1 MPILIQEL
9 NYTYQLNSPFER
21 VALRDVNLE
30 IPSGALVAFV
40 GHTGSGKSTLV
51 QHINGLLK
59 PTAGKVQVD
68 DIIIEPKRKQDL
80 KALRKRVGLVFQ
92 YPEYQLFEE
101 TVLKDVMF
109 GPMNFGH
116 APAEAERL
124 AKDALRTV
132 GLDEVFWSRSPFDLS
147 GGQMRRV
154 AIAGVLASQPD
165 VLIVDEPTA
174 GLDPQGRK
182 QMLSLF
188 AELHA
193 QSGMTLLLITH
204 DMDQVLEYTNRV
216 VVMEEGQVAYDG
228 EPMGLFRQETI
239 LRQFHLDLPHVLA
252 FAWQMA
258 DQLNQPRPSI
268 QTEAELIDWILHVRE
283 DKR

>member
-59 PTAGKVQVD
+59 PTRGKVQVD

-116 APAEAERL
+116 EQEEAERL
-124 AKDALRTV
+124 AKEALRTV

-188 AELHA
+188 ARLHA
-193 QSGMTLLLITH
+193 ETGLTLLLITH

-216 VVMEEGQVAYDG
+216 VVMENGQIAYDG
-228 EPMGLFRQETI
+228 EPIGLFQQAELLT
-239 LRQFHLDLPHVLA
+239 QFHLDLPHVLGL
-252 FAWQMA
+252 AWPVA
-258 DQLNQPRPSI
+258 DRLGLSRPNLR
-268 QTEAELIDWILHVRE
+268 TEPEVVDWILQVQGERL
-283 DKR
+283 

>member
-68 DIIIEPKRKQDL
+68 DIIVEPKKKQDL
-80 KALRKRVGLVFQ
+80 KPLRRRVGLVFQ

-116 APAEAERL
+116 DAAKAEQL
-124 AKDALRTV
+124 AKEALRTV

-182 QMLSLF
+182 HMLSLF
-188 AELHA
+188 ARLHA
-193 QSGMTLLLITH
+193 ETG
-204 DMDQVLEYTNRV
+204 QVLEYAERV
-216 VVMEEGQVAYDG
+216 IVMEDAQVAFDG
-228 EPMGLFRQETI
+228 LPLDLFKEET
-239 LRQFHLDLPHVLA
+239 LLEQFHLDLPHVLSL
-252 FAWQMA
+252 AWQVA
-258 DQLNQPRPSI
+258 DRRGLQRPDI
-268 QTEAELIDWILHVRE
+268 RTETELIDWLMTKGVSE
-283 DKR
+283 

>member
-116 APAEAERL
+116 EPSEAERL

-182 QMLSLF
+182 QMLRLF

-216 VVMEEGQVAYDG
+216 VVMEDGQVAYDG
-228 EPMGLFRQETI
+228 EPMGLFRQETL

-258 DQLNQPRPSI
+258 DQLNINRPTL
-268 QTEAELIDWILHVRE
+268 QTEAELIEWILHVRE
-283 DKR
+283 GRR

>member
-59 PTAGKVQVD
+59 PTRGKVQVD

-116 APAEAERL
+116 EQEEAERL
-124 AKDALRTV
+124 AKEALRTV

-188 AELHA
+188 ARLHA
-193 QSGMTLLLITH
+193 ETGLTLLLITH

-216 VVMEEGQVAYDG
+216 VVMEHGHVAYDG
-228 EPMGLFRQETI
+228 EPIGLFQQAELLT
-239 LRQFHLDLPHVLA
+239 QFHLDLPHVLA
-252 FAWQMA
+252 LAWPVA
-258 DQLNQPRPSI
+258 DRLGLSRPNLR
-268 QTEAELIDWILHVRE
+268 TEPEVVDWILQVQGGRI
-283 DKR
+283 